1 MLDREGAHMQA
12 PKVIPM
18 SDSSKPITPQ
28 DVTPTLLPDAFLQS
42 DICIAVHAI
51 HIPRYEELPDVELYR
66 DQVVSFIDA
75 VLRPL
80 EQCTEGPWLSP
91 SMINNYVKV
100 GLVPSP
106 RKKLYGREHIARLLV
121 ICFFKQVLSISAISS
136 LFKIQRM
143 TYEVDTAFNYVATE
157 MENALHGTFGP
168 NGSLPNDTARLVTR
182 ESLLVRNAVIA
193 FAAKAYLVGYLH
205 YIGYEGDAS

>member
-1 MLDREGAHMQA
+1 MIEKVGGMQA

-18 SDSSKPITPQ
+18 SDSSDPITQQ

-42 DICIAVHAI
+42 DICNAVRAI
-51 HIPRYEELPDVELYR
+51 HVPRYHELPEVELYR
-66 DQVVSFIDA
+66 DQVVSFIES

-80 EQCTEGPWLSP
+80 ELCTEGPWLSP
-91 SMINNYVKV
+91 SMINNYVKA

-106 RKKLYGREHIARLLV
+106 KKKLYGREHVARLLV
-121 ICFFKQVLSISAISS
+121 ICIFKQVLSIAAVSS

-143 TYEVDTAFNYVATE
+143 TYLVDTAYDYVATE
-157 MENALHGTFGP
+157 LENALHGTFGP
-168 NGSLPNDTARLVTR
+168 EGNVMHDTAHLITR

>member
-1 MLDREGAHMQA
+1 MIEKVSGMQT

-18 SDSSKPITPQ
+18 SDSSDPITQQ

-42 DICIAVHAI
+42 DICNVVRAI
-51 HIPRYEELPDVELYR
+51 HVPRYHELPEVELYR
-66 DQVVSFIDA
+66 DQVVSFIES

-80 EQCTEGPWLSP
+80 EPCTEGPWLSP
-91 SMINNYVKV
+91 SMINNYVKA

-106 RKKLYGREHIARLLV
+106 NKKLYGREHVARLLV
-121 ICFFKQVLSISAISS
+121 ICIFKQVLSIAAVSS

-143 TYEVDTAFNYVATE
+143 TYLVDTAYDYVATE
-157 MENALHGTFGP
+157 LENALHGTFGP
-168 NGSLPNDTARLVTR
+168 EGSVMHDTAHLVTR